1 MNEKCIFL
9 QKILDFRGIQR
20 IIGSIKAVLQNIV
33 IVVEEYL

>member
-9 QKILDFRGIQR
+9 QKILDFMEIQC